1 MANNPFILKETSG
14 SSGAKPPPLPHQRA
28 SHSRPSPIQR
38 ASTSAPHARRAPP
51 PLKRAAQRKGVS
63 LLTPEELERYKN
75 LYALTRSRVEGH
87 LSGRHKSPYQGS
99 SSDFADYHEYSP
111 GQDISRIDW
120 RVYGR
125 SKKLYIRRFEEETD
139 MTVYVLVDVSAS
151 MRYTGGRRLPK
162 FIQAARLAASIAYL
176 AARQRDKVAL
186 GLIANTLLEYRKAGN
201 SRLHVQ
207 SVLKC
212 LEGIRPAE
220 RTSLGH
226 ALRDCSE
233 VFRKRG
239 RLILIS
245 DFHDDLDT
253 TLDALGQ
260 FVHRGF
266 DIQLMHLLDPDERN
280 LPPSAALE
288 FIDMESAE
296 RVKADVED
304 VRQLY
309 NQRMTELI
317 KQLGVESMRRQ
328 IGYHLLDTCDP
339 LHTGLE
345 AYLSI
350 GNNRTRSTV

>member
-1 MANNPFILKETSG
+1 MADNPFILRATSG
-14 SSGAKPPPLPHQRA
+14 KSPAKPPPLPGK
-28 SHSRPSPIQR
+28 RPAQPRSP
-38 ASTSAPHARRAPP
+38 RRQPP
-51 PLKRAAQRKGVS
+51 RGHRDKGVS

-75 LYALTRSRVEGH
+75 LYAFTRTRVEGH

-99 SSDFADYHEYSP
+99 SSDFADYHEYSS

-151 MRYTGGRRLPK
+151 MRYRGGNRMPK
-162 FIQAARLAASIAYL
+162 YIQAARLAASIAYL

-186 GLIANTLLEYRKAGN
+186 GLVASKLVEYRKAGG
-201 SRLHVQ
+201 SRLHIQ

-212 LEGIRPAE
+212 LEKIKPADN
-220 RTSLGH
+220 TSLSH
-226 ALRDCSE
+226 ALRDCAE

-245 DFHDDLDT
+245 DFHDDIDNV
-253 TLDALGQ
+253 LDALGQ

-266 DIQLMHLLDPDERN
+266 DIQLMHLLDPDERK

-296 RVKADVED
+296 RVKADIDD
-304 VRQLY
+304 VRHLY
-309 NQRMTELI
+309 SQRMDELI
-317 KQLGVESMRRQ
+317 KRLGVESMRRQ
-328 IGYHLLDTCDP
+328 IGYHLLDTSDP

-350 GNNRTRSTV
+350 GNTPSRT